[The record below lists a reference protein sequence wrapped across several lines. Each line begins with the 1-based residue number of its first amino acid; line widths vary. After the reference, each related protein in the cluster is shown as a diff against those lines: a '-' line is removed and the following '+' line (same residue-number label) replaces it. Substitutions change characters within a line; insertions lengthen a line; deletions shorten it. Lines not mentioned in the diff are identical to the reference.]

1 MSGFLL
7 RRSVI
12 SVVTLAL
19 ISAILFS
26 ILTLAPGS
34 PFAELALNPDIPPSV
49 RINLEKQLGIND
61 PLPVQYLRWVEN
73 TARGNWGFSYQSRV
87 NVFTLIMQ
95 RLPTTLWVI
104 GLAYIFSVLIA
115 IPIGI
120 IGAVRQYSWLDNIF
134 TLFAY
139 VGYCAPTFFTGL
151 VFILIFS
158 IHLGW
163 FPFIYTTDF
172 QTTGLAYLWDLT
184 KVAIMPILVLAFFQA
199 AGLARYTRAAML
211 DVIRQD
217 YVRTAQS
224 KGLTEMTV
232 VLRHA
237 FRNALIPVV
246 TIMAL
251 DIPGIILG
259 AIITE
264 QIFRVPGMGALLINS
279 IEAKDTPVV
288 MAITFTYAILVVVF
302 NLLADL
308 MYGVLDPRIKYA

>member
-1 MSGFLL
+1 MTGFLF

-12 SVVTLAL
+12 SVITLAL

-26 ILTLAPGS
+26 ILTLAPGN
-34 PFAELALNPDIPPSV
+34 PFAALATNPDVPPSV
-49 RINLEKQLGIND
+49 RINLEKQLGLKD

-87 NVFTLIMQ
+87 NVLTLIMQ
-95 RLPTTLWVI
+95 RLPTTLWII
-104 GLAYIFSVLIA
+104 GLAYILSVLIA

-120 IGAVRQYSWLDNIF
+120 IGAVRQYSWLDNFF
-134 TLFAY
+134 TFFAY
-139 VGYCAPTFFTGL
+139 VGYCSPTFFTGL

-158 IHLGW
+158 IRLGW

-172 QTTGLAYLWDLT
+172 QATGLAYAWDIF
-184 KVAIMPILVLAFFQA
+184 KVAIMPVIVLAFFQA
-199 AGLARYTRAAML
+199 AALARYTRAAML

-224 KGLTEMTV
+224 KGLTQFTV
-232 VLRHA
+232 VLKHA

-264 QIFRVPGMGALLINS
+264 QIFRIPGMGSLLISS

-302 NLLADL
+302 NLLADV
-308 MYGVLDPRIKYA
+308 MYGFLDPRIKYA

>member
-1 MSGFLL
+1 M
-7 RRSVI
+7 
-12 SVVTLAL
+12 VTLAL

-34 PFAELALNPDIPPSV
+34 PFAELALNPDIPPEV
-49 RINLEKQLGIND
+49 RINLEKQLGIKD

-104 GLAYIFSVLIA
+104 GLAYLLSVVIA

-120 IGAVRQYSWLDNIF
+120 IGAVKQYSWLDNFF

-139 VGYCAPTFFTGL
+139 VGYCSPTFFTGL
-151 VFILIFS
+151 VFILILS
-158 IHLGW
+158 IDLGW
-163 FPFIYTTDF
+163 LPFIYTTDF
-172 QTTGLAYLWDLT
+172 QSSGLTYLFDLF

-211 DVIRQD
+211 DVIQQD
-217 YVRTAQS
+217 YVRTAKS
-224 KGLTEMTV
+224 KGLAHMTV

-259 AIITE
+259 AIVTE
-264 QIFRVPGMGALLINS
+264 QIFRVPCMCSLLITS

-288 MAITFTYAILVVVF
+288 MAITFTYAILVVIF
-302 NLLADL
+302 NLLADV

>member
-1 MSGFLL
+1 VSGFLL

-12 SVVTLAL
+12 SLVTLAL

-26 ILTLAPGS
+26 ILTLAPGD
-34 PFAELALNPDIPPSV
+34 PFAELALNPDIPPQV
-49 RINLEKQLGIND
+49 RLNLRKQLGIDD
-61 PLPVQYLRWVEN
+61 PVPVQYLRWVEN
-73 TARGNWGFSYQSRV
+73 TARGNWGYSYQSRV

-95 RLPTTLWVI
+95 RLPTTLAVI
-104 GLAYIFSVLIA
+104 GLAYLLSVLIA

-120 IGAVRQYSWLDNIF
+120 IGAVRQYSWLDNLF

-139 VGYCAPTFFTGL
+139 VGYCSPTFFTGL

-158 IHLGW
+158 IQLGW
-163 FPFIYTTDF
+163 LPFIYTTDF
-172 QTTGLAYLWDLT
+172 QASGLAYLGDLF

-224 KGLTEMTV
+224 KGLAQMTV
-232 VLRHA
+232 VMRHA

-251 DIPGIILG
+251 DIPGIVLG

-264 QIFRVPGMGALLINS
+264 QIFRIPGMGSLLINS

-302 NLLADL
+302 NLLADI
-308 MYGVLDPRIKYA
+308 MYGALDPRIKFA